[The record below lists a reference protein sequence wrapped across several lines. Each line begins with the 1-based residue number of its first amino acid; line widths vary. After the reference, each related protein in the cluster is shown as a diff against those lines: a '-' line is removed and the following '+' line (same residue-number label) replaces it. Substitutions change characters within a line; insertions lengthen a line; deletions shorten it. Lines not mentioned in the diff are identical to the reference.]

1 MQRWNPIDSL
11 VPLMFRLKETGWNLL
26 LVSAIGSTLAVQTP
40 GQSSIIR
47 AAHPSLTSGAD
58 INAIGNQANSDRQRA
73 LRMLDPLFEA
83 TNDLDS
89 DLTKV
94 YLQIRIADVLWAY
107 DERRARSRFESAL
120 AATD

>member
-47 AAHPSLTSGAD
+47 AAHPSLT
-58 INAIGNQANSDRQRA
+58 
-73 LRMLDPLFEA
+73 
-83 TNDLDS
+83 
-89 DLTKV
+89 
-94 YLQIRIADVLWAY
+94 IRSY
-107 DERRARSRFESAL
+107 EPMCRSYQYHEHQEFCAGQQGF
-120 AATD
+120 